1 MKKYL
6 LLFIM
11 MLSIGALF
19 SFRVADEHLTGYIG
33 DSTCAASKTDMGSPA
48 ARMACVK
55 KCMKGGAQAVL
66 VVGDK
71 VYKIANQKAVAKFA
85 GKNVTVD
92 ANVTDDTITVTK
104 ITEDK
109 PAKS

>member
-1 MKKYL
+1 MKRKL
-6 LLFIM
+6 LLFAA

-19 SFRVADEHLTGYIG
+19 SFRPADEHLTGYIS
-33 DSTCAASKTDMGSPA
+33 DSKCGSSDMGSPE
-48 ARMACVK
+48 ARAACVK
-55 KCMKGGAQAVL
+55 KCIKGGADAVL

-71 VYKIANQKAVAKFA
+71 VYKIANQKAVTKFA

-92 ANVTDDTITVTK
+92 GAVDNGTITVTK
-104 ITEDK
+104 ISEDK